1 MVIRW
6 IGAFGKGESLFQSLS
21 WELTQEREVAAERV
35 TGGKGTIEHAQI
47 GLRVASEAVVRHYEG
62 DVWSKVAPD
71 GRLYAT
77 RRGRRTHDGHSEC
90 FCKPVYT
97 GIVCKQHPSRLAKLV
112 QEAVFQ
118 ASEKFGVSV
127 FYMNEKGEVKKVK

>member
-21 WELTQEREVAAERV
+21 WEFTQEREVAAERV

-47 GLRVASEAVVRHYEG
+47 GLRVASEAVIRHYEG
-62 DVWSKVAPD
+62 DVWSKVSPD

-77 RRGRRTHDGHSEC
+77 RRGRRGHSEC

-97 GIVCKQHPSRLAKLV
+97 GIICKQQPSRLAKRV
-112 QEAVFQ
+112 QEAIYM
-118 ASEKFGVSV
+118 AAEKFNISV
-127 FYMNEKGEVKKVK
+127 FYMTEKGEVKKVK

>member
-21 WELTQEREVAAERV
+21 WEFTQEREVAAERV

-47 GLRVASEAVVRHYEG
+47 GLRVASEAVIRHYEG
-62 DVWSKVAPD
+62 DVWSKVSPD

-77 RRGRRTHDGHSEC
+77 RRACRGHSEC

-127 FYMNEKGEVKKVK
+127 FYVTEKGEVKKVK